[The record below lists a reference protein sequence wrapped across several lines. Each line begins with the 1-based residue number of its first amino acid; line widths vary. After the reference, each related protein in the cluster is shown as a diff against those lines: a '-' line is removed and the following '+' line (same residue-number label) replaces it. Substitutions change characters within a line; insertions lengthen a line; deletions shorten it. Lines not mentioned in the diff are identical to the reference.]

1 MQLLSITTLKP
12 CNENEVRSHLRLMV
26 GKLPQ
31 DLQLI
36 REYHIPRSLPA
47 FAPNYI
53 RPNFQQ
59 ISGELL
65 IAGDYLSAPSQNGAL
80 MSGRLAAEAALS

>member
-1 MQLLSITTLKP
+1 MI
-12 CNENEVRSHLRLMV
+12 

-36 REYHIPRSLPA
+36 KEYHIPRSLPA
-47 FAPNYI
+47 FTPNYI

-59 ISGELL
+59 ISGELF
-65 IAGDYLSAPSQNGAL
+65 IAGDYLCAPSQNGAL
-80 MSGRLAAEAALS
+80 MSGRLAAEAAIS

>member
-1 MQLLSITTLKP
+1 ML
-12 CNENEVRSHLRLMV
+12 

-36 REYHIPRSLPA
+36 KAYHIPRSLPV
-47 FAPNYI
+47 FSPNSF

-59 ISGELL
+59 ITDELF
-65 IAGDYLSAPSQNGAL
+65 IAGDYLSGPSQNGAL
-80 MSGRLAAEAALS
+80 LSGRLAAEAAIS